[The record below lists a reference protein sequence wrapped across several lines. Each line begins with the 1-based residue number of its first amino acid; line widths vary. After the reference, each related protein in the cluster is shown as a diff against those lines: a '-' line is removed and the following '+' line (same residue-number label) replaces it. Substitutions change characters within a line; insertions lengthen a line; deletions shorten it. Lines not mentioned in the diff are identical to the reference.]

1 MAHVPPASSSKGFYM
16 ERARDREKEVKDGY
30 VEKLIKINRV
40 TKVVKGGKN
49 FSFSALVVVG
59 YGDGRVGYGF
69 GKANDVTDAIRKATE
84 KAKAHLITVPMKG
97 STIPHEMLGK
107 YKSASVLVRPAVP
120 GTGVIAGGAVKAV
133 ADAAGIKDLL
143 SKSLGS
149 KNNRREGKKDEEGVS
164 AYHERTRGICVC
176 FVQWRQSC
184 A

>member
-69 GKANDVTDAIRKATE
+69 GKANDVTDAIR
-84 KAKAHLITVPMKG
+84 
-97 STIPHEMLGK
+97 
-107 YKSASVLVRPAVP
+107 RQPA
-120 GTGVIAGGAVKAV
+120 
-133 ADAAGIKDLL
+133 
-143 SKSLGS
+143 
-149 KNNRREGKKDEEGVS
+149 RRRRS
-164 AYHERTRGICVC
+164 
-176 FVQWRQSC
+176 SC
-184 A
+184 HP